1 MSWQGKI
8 LRVNLSE
15 RTCTSEPLNMDWA
28 EAYLGQRGLGS
39 KYLIEETEPNIDPL
53 SPENRLIVATG
64 PLTGTMAS
72 TGGRWSV
79 ICKSPLTNALAC
91 SNSGGYFGAELKNAG
106 WDMMIF
112 EGKAEKPVYLEIKDD
127 IALLHDASA
136 YWGRSVWEIEPELK
150 QKHGDPQARVASIG
164 RAGESLA
171 RIAAVIN
178 DLHRAAGRS
187 GVGAVMGSKN
197 LKAIIVRGTGGV
209 SVKDPARFMEAVRA
223 AKEKLDPS
231 ERRIRLGKFGTH
243 AMMDATNSFGSLPTR
258 NSRDLQFEGV
268 KKINAKAVTVPR
280 LSDGKP
286 NLIGTKAC
294 FGCTIA
300 CGRMGLIDPTYKA
313 VAGEDKA
320 RYRKGTGGLEYEN
333 AYAFG
338 PMCGIDDLDALMYA
352 NMVCNEDGLDTIS
365 FGATLSAAM
374 ELFETGAI
382 TTENTGGIDLSFGN
396 ADALITMVELT
407 GKGEGFG
414 KEIGLGS
421 KRLCEKYGHPEFSM
435 TVRGQEFPGY
445 EPRAMK
451 GMALAYATSSRG
463 ACHLR
468 AAPFVPDFTKVTTE
482 GKAEVVKFTQDKNAL
497 VDSSGLCTFPGPV
510 WDPEDLA
517 PKFDAALPGKWTAE
531 RIMECGERIWTMER
545 LYNTASG
552 LGPEADTLPDRQLK
566 EPAGSGAAKGQT
578 AELEKMLP
586 EYYELRG
593 WTPQGH
599 PAKETLQRL
608 GLA

>member
-1 MSWQGKI
+1 MSWHEKI
-8 LRVNLSE
+8 LRVDLTNG
-15 RTCTSEPLNMDWA
+15 TCKSEPLNMEWA
-28 EAYLGQRGLGS
+28 AAYIGQRGLGS
-39 KYLIEETEPNIDPL
+39 KYLVEETDPSIDAL
-53 SPENRLIVATG
+53 SPENRLIIATG

-79 ICKSPLTNALAC
+79 ICKSPLTGAIAC

-106 WDMMIF
+106 WDMVIF
-112 EGKAEKPVYLEIKDD
+112 EGKAAKPVYLEISDET
-127 IALLHDASA
+127 ATLHDASA

-150 QKHGDPQARVASIG
+150 AKHGDPQARVASIG
-164 RAGESLA
+164 RAGESQA

-197 LKAIIVRGTGGV
+197 LKAMIVRGSGGV
-209 SVKDPARFMEAVRA
+209 TVKDPARFMAAVKA
-223 AKEKLDPS
+223 AKDKLDPS
-231 ERRIRLGKFGTH
+231 ERRLRLGKFGTH

-258 NSRDLQFEGV
+258 NSRDMQFEGV

-300 CGRMGLIDPTYKA
+300 CGRMGLIDPNYKA
-313 VAGEDKA
+313 VEGKE
-320 RYRKGTGGLEYEN
+320 RYQKGTGGLEYEN

-338 PMCGIDDLDALMYA
+338 PMCGIDDLDALMFA

-374 ELFETGAI
+374 ELFEIGAI
-382 TTENTGGIDLSFGN
+382 TTKETGGIDLSFGN
-396 ADALITMVELT
+396 VDALNTMVVLT

-414 KEIGLGS
+414 QDIGLGS
-421 KRLCEKYGHPEFSM
+421 KRLCEKYGHPELSM
-435 TVRGQEFPGY
+435 AVRGQEFPGY

-451 GMALAYATSSRG
+451 GMGLAYATSNRG

-468 AAPFVPDFTKVTTE
+468 AAPFVQDFTSVSTE

-497 VDSSGLCTFPGPV
+497 VDSLGLCTFPGPV
-510 WDPEDLA
+510 WEPEDIA
-517 PKFDAALPGKWTAE
+517 PKLDAALPGDWSAE
-531 RIMECGERIWTMER
+531 RAMEAGERIWTLER
-545 LYNTASG
+545 LYNTAVG

-566 EPAGSGAAKGQT
+566 EPAKSGAAQGQT

-593 WTPQGH
+593 WSKDGH
-599 PAKETLQRL
+599 PTPETLKRL
-608 GLA
+608 GLG

>member
-8 LRVNLSE
+8 LRVDLS
-15 RTCTSEPLNMDWA
+15 TGSCKSDPLNMEWA
-28 EAYLGQRGLGS
+28 AAYVGQRGLGS
-39 KYLIEETEPNIDPL
+39 KYLIEETDPNIDPL
-53 SPENRLIVATG
+53 SPDNRLIIATG

-79 ICKSPLTNALAC
+79 ICKSPLTGAIAC

-106 WDMMIF
+106 WDMVIF
-112 EGKAEKPVYLEIKDD
+112 EGKSPKPVYLEIKDD
-127 IALLHDASA
+127 EAVLHDASA
-136 YWGRSVWEIEPELK
+136 YWGRSIWEVEPALK
-150 QKHGDPQARVASIG
+150 AKHGDPQARVASIG
-164 RAGESLA
+164 RAGESQA

-197 LKAIIVRGTGGV
+197 LKAMIVRGTGGV
-209 SVKDPARFMEAVRA
+209 SVKDPARFMAAVKA
-223 AKEKLDPS
+223 AKDKLDPS

-243 AMMDATNSFGSLPTR
+243 AMMDATHSFGSLPTR
-258 NSRDLQFEGV
+258 NCRDMQFEGV
-268 KKINAKAVTVPR
+268 KKINAKSVTVPR
-280 LSDGKP
+280 MSDGKP

-313 VAGEDKA
+313 VEGKE
-320 RYRKGTGGLEYEN
+320 RYQKGTGGLEYEN

-338 PMCGIDDLDALMYA
+338 PMCGIDDLNALMYA
-352 NMVCNEDGLDTIS
+352 NMVCNEDGLDSIS

-374 ELFETGAI
+374 ELFEIGAI
-382 TTENTGGIDLSFGN
+382 TTKETGGIDLSFGN
-396 ADALITMVELT
+396 ADALIAMVELT

-421 KRLCEKYGHPEFSM
+421 KRLCEKYGHPELSM

-451 GMALAYATSSRG
+451 GMGLAYATSSRG

-468 AAPFVPDFTKVTTE
+468 AAPFVQDFSSTTTD

-497 VDSSGLCTFPGPV
+497 VDSLGLCTFPGPV
-510 WDPEDLA
+510 WDPADIA
-517 PKFDAALPGKWTAE
+517 PKLDAALPGDWPVE
-531 RIMECGERIWTMER
+531 RVMACGERIWNMER
-545 LYNTASG
+545 LYNTAAG
-552 LGPEADTLPDRQLK
+552 LGPEHDTLPDRQLK
-566 EPAGSGAAKGQT
+566 EPAKSGAAKGQT
-578 AELEKMLP
+578 ADLEKMLP

-593 WTPQGH
+593 WTPDGN
-599 PAKETLQRL
+599 PKPETLERL
-608 GLA
+608 GLG